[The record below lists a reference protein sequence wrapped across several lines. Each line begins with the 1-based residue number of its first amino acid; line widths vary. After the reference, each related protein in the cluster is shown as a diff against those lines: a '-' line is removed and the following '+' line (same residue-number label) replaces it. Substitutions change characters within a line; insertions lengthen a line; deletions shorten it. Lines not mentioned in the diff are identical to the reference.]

1 MKHLNQY
8 INEEKLTYE
17 LPEDFEEKTKSILDS
32 LIKCLPSY
40 PGYKPAGARYGDKGA
55 FAYNPYDIIRHKTE
69 SAKYVGMYENVF
81 MQFDTEV
88 NSQIDISKL
97 KSAFNV
103 IFGADINI
111 NEGVFDNNID
121 KKMPEYEWVSKLY
134 NGLCK
139 FFKTNKITGISFKEK
154 WGECQ
159 ASVYKELKNCPTV
172 EIGEY
177 IVNLRSIAVEHIR
190 PDYKYQSIK
199 LQVYVYLNK
208 DPEKVASIKA
218 ANDAIKPYDI
228 MKREIMV
235 GDLVAYMQISGF
247 GKLDGMFPAK
257 VVGVAKDQ
265 VKLENGRRTAGN
277 RTCLIARKDGKMIE

>member
-1 MKHLNQY
+1 MRHLDEF
-8 INEEKLTYE
+8 INEAKTTYE

-40 PGYKPAGARYGDKGA
+40 PGYKPAGHGIGDMGA
-55 FAYNPYDIIRHKTE
+55 FAYNPYDTIRFKTE
-69 SAKYVGMYENVF
+69 SAKYIGMYENVF
-81 MQFDTEV
+81 MQFDTKT

-103 IFGADINI
+103 IFGANINI
-111 NEGVFDNNID
+111 NEGVFDNNIN

-134 NGLCK
+134 SGLCE

-154 WGECQ
+154 WGEYQ

-177 IVNLRSIAVEHIR
+177 IVSLRSIAVEHIS

-218 ANDAIKPYDI
+218 ANDAIKPYDV
-228 MKREIMV
+228 MNRELKE
-235 GDLVAYMQISGF
+235 GDLVAYVHIDSYGRLGGMRT
-247 GKLDGMFPAK
+247 GKI
-257 VVGVAKDQ
+257 VGVSKDQ
-265 VKLENGRRTAGN
+265 VKLDINKRIRSD